1 MFGEL
6 IESDLL
12 INISHR
18 PGSVSIFLRIAYSLI
33 LLLHLPYY
41 FFTVKE
47 YILVMVDEVFN
58 RSMSSSLEQK
68 LSDFYKKKESKK
80 EEYDDRP
87 VKKATPDTPAS

>member
-12 INISHR
+12 INISQR
-18 PGSVSIFLRIAYSLI
+18 PGSVSIFLRISYSLI

-47 YILVMVDEVFN
+47 YILVMIDEVLN
-58 RSMSSSLEQK
+58 RSMSTSLEEK

-80 EEYDDRP
+80 EEYGDRP
-87 VKKATPDTPAS
+87 IKKATPDTPAS